1 MARKFRNEEE
11 RQTIYDELYQGL
23 ESLGI
28 DPSSNIAIKP
38 LIDAIE
44 QFVKDKG
51 GRQFDGTVEVNGLKI
66 EYVLPGRRIL
76 RHRVKVFRDVA
87 PTNVVPPSV
96 APKPIVVPRSSL
108 PL

>member
-76 RHRVKVFRDVA
+76 RHRVKVFQEPVA
-87 PTNVVPPSV
+87 NT